1 MKRSSQRVVAL
12 LAAASFA
19 LAACG
24 SDTDTADA
32 PAEELAAEEPVA
44 EDDGGIDYASV
55 SGTLIRAG
63 ASSHKAGML
72 GWQVGFQS
80 VAPNATVEYDPIGS
94 GGGRKQF
101 LGGGSDFAG
110 SDAALKDEEWEASK
124 EVCAGDLGAINLP
137 HYISPIAIPYNLPS
151 IVGETLNLS
160 AEVIAGIFANTIT
173 NWTDPANP
181 SKIVTVRGLGY
192 KFERPA
198 T

>member
-1 MKRSSQRVVAL
+1 MEKYVKRSSQRVVAL

-32 PAEELAAEEPVA
+32 PADAPAEEPAA
-44 EDDGGIDYASV
+44 EDNGGIDYASV
-55 SGTLIRAG
+55 SGTLIGAG
-63 ASSHKAGML
+63 ASSQKAGML

-80 VAPNATVEYDPIGS
+80 VAPSATVEYDPIGS
-94 GGGRKQF
+94 GGG
-101 LGGGSDFAG
+101 
-110 SDAALKDEEWEASK
+110 
-124 EVCAGDLGAINLP
+124 
-137 HYISPIAIPYNLPS
+137 H
-151 IVGETLNLS
+151 
-160 AEVIAGIFANTIT
+160 
-173 NWTDPANP
+173 ANP

>member
-1 MKRSSQRVVAL
+1 MEKYVKRSSQRVVAL

-32 PAEELAAEEPVA
+32 PAEEPAAEEPAAEEPAA
-44 EDDGGIDYASV
+44 EDDGGIDYAAV
-55 SGTLIRAG
+55 SGTLIGAG
-63 ASSHKAGML
+63 ASSQKAGML

-80 VAPNATVEYDPIGS
+80 VAPSATVEYDPIGS
-94 GGGRKQF
+94 GGG
-101 LGGGSDFAG
+101 
-110 SDAALKDEEWEASK
+110 
-124 EVCAGDLGAINLP
+124 
-137 HYISPIAIPYNLPS
+137 H
-151 IVGETLNLS
+151 
-160 AEVIAGIFANTIT
+160 
-173 NWTDPANP
+173 ANP

>member
-1 MKRSSQRVVAL
+1 MEKYVKRSSQRVVAL

-32 PAEELAAEEPVA
+32 PAEEPAV

-55 SGTLIRAG
+55 SGTLIGAG
-63 ASSHKAGML
+63 ASSQKEGML

-101 LGGGSDFAG
+101 LGGGSDLAG

-124 EVCAGDLGAINLP
+124 EGCAGDLGAINLP
-137 HYISPIAIPYNLPS
+137 HYISPCR
-151 IVGETLNLS
+151 
-160 AEVIAGIFANTIT
+160 
-173 NWTDPANP
+173 
-181 SKIVTVRGLGY
+181 SKNSTY
-192 KFERPA
+192 CA
-198 T
+198 Y

>member
-1 MKRSSQRVVAL
+1 MEKYVKRSSQRVVAL

-24 SDTDTADA
+24 SDSDS
-32 PAEELAAEEPVA
+32 AEEPAA

-55 SGTLIRAG
+55 SGTLIGAG
-63 ASSHKAGML
+63 ASSQKAGML

-124 EVCAGDLGAINLP
+124 EVCAGDLGCCWR
-137 HYISPIAIPYNLPS
+137 YRTQRSRTYGDGS
-151 IVGETLNLS
+151 
-160 AEVIAGIFANTIT
+160 
-173 NWTDPANP
+173 
-181 SKIVTVRGLGY
+181 R
-192 KFERPA
+192 
-198 T
+198 

>member
-1 MKRSSQRVVAL
+1 MEKYMKRSSQRVVAL

-32 PAEELAAEEPVA
+32 PAEEPAAE
-44 EDDGGIDYASV
+44 DNGGIDYASV
-55 SGTLIRAG
+55 SGTLIGAG
-63 ASSHKAGML
+63 ASSQKAGML

-80 VAPNATVEYDPIGS
+80 VAPSATVEYDPIGS
-94 GGGRKQF
+94 GGG
-101 LGGGSDFAG
+101 
-110 SDAALKDEEWEASK
+110 
-124 EVCAGDLGAINLP
+124 
-137 HYISPIAIPYNLPS
+137 H
-151 IVGETLNLS
+151 
-160 AEVIAGIFANTIT
+160 
-173 NWTDPANP
+173 ANP